1 MYASGDSGEIA
12 SMPTQNPLNV
22 EDMKLFTDVMQEEF
36 ENANAEK
43 KQVFKKRIMEQLG
56 MIQSKLKELL
66 HENNTVTEIEKLERD
81 EFVIDVEKQDQFIQ
95 EGDNVC
101 TDIRN
106 EADKTNLRLEL
117 LRERVIDQTWNKM
130 ETQSKAIKSI

>member
-81 EFVIDVEKQDQFIQ
+81 EFVIDVEKQDQFI
-95 EGDNVC
+95 
-101 TDIRN
+101 
-106 EADKTNLRLEL
+106 
-117 LRERVIDQTWNKM
+117 
-130 ETQSKAIKSI
+130 

>member
-1 MYASGDSGEIA
+1 MYAPGDSGEIA

-81 EFVIDVEKQDQFIQ
+81 EFVIDVEKQDQFI
-95 EGDNVC
+95 
-101 TDIRN
+101 
-106 EADKTNLRLEL
+106 
-117 LRERVIDQTWNKM
+117 
-130 ETQSKAIKSI
+130 

>member
-12 SMPTQNPLNV
+12 SMTTQNPLNV

-81 EFVIDVEKQDQFIQ
+81 EFVIDVEKQDQFI
-95 EGDNVC
+95 
-101 TDIRN
+101 
-106 EADKTNLRLEL
+106 
-117 LRERVIDQTWNKM
+117 
-130 ETQSKAIKSI
+130 

>member
-1 MYASGDSGEIA
+1 MYATGESGEIA
-12 SMPTQNPLNV
+12 QMPTLNPLNV

-36 ENANAEK
+36 ESANAEK
-43 KQVFKKRIMEQLG
+43 KQIFKKQIMEQLG
-56 MIQSKLKELL
+56 VIQSKLKELL

-101 TDIRN
+101 NDIRN

-117 LRERVIDQTWNKM
+117 LRERVID
-130 ETQSKAIKSI
+130 

>member
-1 MYASGDSGEIA
+1 
-12 SMPTQNPLNV
+12 MPTQSALNV

-56 MIQSKLKELL
+56 AIQSKLKELL

>member
-1 MYASGDSGEIA
+1 MYATGESGEIA
-12 SMPTQNPLNV
+12 QMPTLNPLNV

-36 ENANAEK
+36 ESANAEK
-43 KQVFKKRIMEQLG
+43 KQIFKKQIMEQLG
-56 MIQSKLKELL
+56 GIQSKLKELL

-101 TDIRN
+101 NDIRN

-117 LRERVIDQTWNKM
+117 LRERVID
-130 ETQSKAIKSI
+130 